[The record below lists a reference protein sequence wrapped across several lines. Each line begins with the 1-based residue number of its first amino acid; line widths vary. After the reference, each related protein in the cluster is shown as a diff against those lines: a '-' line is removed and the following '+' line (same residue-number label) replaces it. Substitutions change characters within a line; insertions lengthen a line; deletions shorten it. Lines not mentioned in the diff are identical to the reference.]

1 MCVYCNKSFLIS
13 CFQNIQQ
20 ILGYFAFFFSF
31 FVKFLEAVQV
41 MFCTFVLHI
50 SLGFGNEKMV
60 LHLTVIYQLAC
71 KNGGR

>member
-1 MCVYCNKSFLIS
+1 MSTVINLFSLAVFKIYNKFWI
-13 CFQNIQQ
+13 
-20 ILGYFAFFFSF
+20 ILLFFFSF

>member
-1 MCVYCNKSFLIS
+1 MSTVINPFSLAVFKIYNKFWI
-13 CFQNIQQ
+13 
-20 ILGYFAFFFSF
+20 ILLFFFSF